1 MMRIRRVSALAC
13 TAALVFSLLG
23 CQSKDPAQ
31 EQAAFDEFMEQMF
44 VDAMESDYTTAH
56 VYLQDPSAYGID
68 ADAIE
73 VNLGSRFDE
82 ASMQAAEDA
91 FMET

>member
-44 VDAMESDYTTAH
+44 VDAMESTQQPMYIFRIRLH
-56 VYLQDPSAYGID
+56 M
-68 ADAIE
+68 
-73 VNLGSRFDE
+73 
-82 ASMQAAEDA
+82 ASMP
-91 FMET
+91 MRSR

>member
-13 TAALVFSLLG
+13 TTALVFSLLG

-56 VYLQDPSAYGID
+56 VYLQDPSASGQP
-68 ADAIE
+68 
-73 VNLGSRFDE
+73 F
-82 ASMQAAEDA
+82 
-91 FMET
+91 